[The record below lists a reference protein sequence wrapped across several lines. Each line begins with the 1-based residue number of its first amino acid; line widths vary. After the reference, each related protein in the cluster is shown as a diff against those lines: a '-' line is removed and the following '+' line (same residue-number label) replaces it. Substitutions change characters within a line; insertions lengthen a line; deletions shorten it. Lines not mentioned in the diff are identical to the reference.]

1 MSLKLTVPIMGK
13 YKTDSYTPESIVN
26 EIFDLFKASVTGEDH
41 HPSLNN
47 ENITTE
53 LIKQHCVDNHLP
65 EDSVNTMM
73 EHFTNYSGPGVLSA
87 IRTIPMSSRNVRV
100 TKTDFD
106 LEELLLPDIKKLA
119 LLSFEAESLELVKK
133 EMKDHLLMVKDV
145 LANLTYSAKHN
156 QPLVEHLTVQEWSP
170 YHFLTETENLLAGK
184 QIKKFPFVTISLV
197 PTTTNIDV
205 YEPCNML
212 RTFADVVIDEDQFVF
227 GYIYTQLLAELINLL
242 VGSKVIKYFRFNSNH
257 SCPIVGSSNLE
268 YNLTLP
274 DPTDLSTLHLEL
286 K

>member
-13 YKTDSYTPESIVN
+13 YKTNSYTAEAIVN

-41 HPSLNN
+41 HPLLNN

-53 LIKQHCVDNHLP
+53 LIKQHCIDNNLP
-65 EDSVNTMM
+65 EDSVNAMM
-73 EHFTNYSGPGVLSA
+73 EHFTNYSGPGVLSS

-106 LEELLLPDIKKLA
+106 LEELLLPDIRKLA
-119 LLSFEAESLELVKK
+119 LLTFEVESLEIVKK
-133 EMKDHLLMVKDV
+133 EMKDQLLMVKDV
-145 LANLTYSAKHN
+145 LANLTYAAKRN
-156 QPLVEHLTVQEWSP
+156 QPIVEHLTVQEWLP

-184 QIKKFPFVTISLV
+184 QIKKFPFVTISLAQ
-197 PTTTNIDV
+197 TTNTIHYDS
-205 YEPCNML
+205 CNVL
-212 RTFADVVIDEDQFVF
+212 RTYADLIIDEDQFVF

-257 SCPIVGSSNLE
+257 SNPIVGSSILE

-274 DPTDLSTLHLEL
+274 DPTDLSTLYLEL
-286 K
+286 Q